1 MKAAVAVFL
10 ALVAMPWSFVKN
22 AECQSARV
30 LSSSSRRAVLSL
42 DFGSNGQRL
51 EARVGQQIEISLGT
65 VGPAQ
70 YGEPEISSPAVRLV
84 STALNMPPNPGGAS
98 FTYIFEAVAEGEA
111 QIKVPVLNGEIAPA
125 ADARNFAV
133 TLRVGPAKGRP
144 AARELL
150 LAPDQANAAPWQNAW
165 TNLNNGVRQTF
176 TPSRPRLT
184 GVEVELV
191 AANSGP
197 ASADISLVVQNLE
210 GVGVALISKT
220 VPAADCAH
228 VLFILPRGGLAVS
241 PGQVYSIRLT
251 GGDNVFGWKYVV
263 GGYATGAASF
273 NGKPLLPGSRSTFLF
288 RTFGAN

>member
-1 MKAAVAVFL
+1 MKAGVTVFL
-10 ALVAMPWSFVKN
+10 ALVAMPGSVVKN
-22 AECQSARV
+22 AECQSARA
-30 LSSSSRRAVLSL
+30 LSSSSRPAVLSL
-42 DFGSNGQRL
+42 DFGSNGQHL
-51 EARVGQQIEISLGT
+51 EARVGRQIEISLGT

-70 YGEPEISSPAVRLV
+70 YGPPEISSPAVRLV
-84 STALNMPPNPGGAS
+84 STALNMPLNPGGSS

-111 QIKVPVLNGEIAPA
+111 QIKVPVLNGEAAPA
-125 ADARNFAV
+125 GDARNFAV

-144 AARELL
+144 AAMELL
-150 LAPDQANAAPWQNAW
+150 LAPDQANTAPWQSPW
-165 TNLNNGVRQTF
+165 TNLNNDVRQTF

-184 GVEVELV
+184 GVEVELIL
-191 AANSGP
+191 ANPGP
-197 ASADISLVVQNLE
+197 DSAEVSLMVQNRE
-210 GVGVALISKT
+210 GEDLALLSKR
-220 VPAADCAH
+220 VEAADCAH

-288 RTFGAN
+288 RTFGVN